1 MKIDQQT
8 KEDIELL
15 LNVARDEI
23 AAAEGNHHLFNDA
36 GLKYGHIAH
45 RVYMA
50 LDEPSKK
57 PENYHNRSVQAV
69 LLDPWTVTN
78 RMRSFD
84 TCDGT
89 VNPGNPIVWN
99 HADMIKTLIDYL
111 ALTYSKELAYASS

>member
-23 AAAEGNHHLFNDA
+23 AEAEGNHHLFNDA

-45 RVYMA
+45 RVYKT
-50 LDEPSKK
+50 LDAPSKK
-57 PENYHNRSVQAV
+57 PENYHNKAVNAV
-69 LLDPWTVTN
+69 LLDPWTVIN

-84 TCDGT
+84 NSDGT
-89 VNPGNPIVWN
+89 ANPYKADLWN